1 LNDRFT
7 TFQEELVM
15 RRYEL
20 VSGTIFA
27 IVSLVQLTRI
37 VLGWPVQIDL
47 FTVPVWFSG
56 VAFIVAGALSI
67 WAFRTAGGRAATI

>member
-1 LNDRFT
+1 
-7 TFQEELVM
+7 M
-15 RRYEL
+15 HRYEQ

-47 FTVPVWFSG
+47 FTVPIWFSG
-56 VAFIVAGALSI
+56 VAFLVTGGLAL
-67 WAFRTAGGRAATI
+67 WAFRSAGRHPAAV

>member
-1 LNDRFT
+1 
-7 TFQEELVM
+7 M

-20 VSGTIFA
+20 VSGIIFTIMA
-27 IVSLVQLTRI
+27 IVQLTRT

-56 VAFIVAGALSI
+56 VAFLITGAMAI
-67 WAFRTAGGRAATI
+67 WAFRSAKPAATV